1 MSNTSP
7 NSRRREPKR
16 DENLSWFDRIIEEG
30 MKKEEENQRS
40 ADTSRWE
47 SRERVEKTVENK
59 VTIKDKNP
67 YCVYCGTQIHEGD
80 RFCRVCGNVIMYCTL
95 CKRYLFSWENVL
107 ECPNCGA
114 TCHRD
119 HLLEWIKVKGCC
131 PNCEKRLNQSEVI

>member
-47 SRERVEKTVENK
+47 SRESREN
-59 VTIKDKNP
+59 
-67 YCVYCGTQIHEGD
+67 G
-80 RFCRVCGNVIMYCTL
+80 
-95 CKRYLFSWENVL
+95 
-107 ECPNCGA
+107 
-114 TCHRD
+114 
-119 HLLEWIKVKGCC
+119 
-131 PNCEKRLNQSEVI
+131 